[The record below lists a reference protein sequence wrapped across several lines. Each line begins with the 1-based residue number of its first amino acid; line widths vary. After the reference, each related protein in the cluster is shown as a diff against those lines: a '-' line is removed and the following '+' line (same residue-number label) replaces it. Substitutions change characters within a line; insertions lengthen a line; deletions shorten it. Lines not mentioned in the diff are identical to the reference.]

1 MNQELVLK
9 IFSLIMIPC
18 LVVTAIMPFIKA
30 LANHVGAMD
39 IPNARKVHSVPIPRL
54 GGLAIYIG
62 FLLGY
67 MIFGESTPIMNSI
80 LIGSFIIVLTGV
92 VDDIKPLKA
101 SHKFL
106 GQLFATLVVVFYGGI
121 LLKELSA
128 FGLYVDFGIF
138 AYPATIFFILGCIN
152 CINLIDGLDGLA
164 GGISA
169 IFFLTIGIIATCKG
183 QFELAFI
190 LSFIM
195 FGSCLGFLFYNFN
208 PASIFM
214 GDSGSMFLGFIMAV
228 ITLLKYKNVMM
239 TSIIVPLLLLT
250 IPISDTLFAII
261 RRKLRGESISKP
273 DKMHIHHQ
281 LLKRNLSQKA
291 TVIIIYVATS
301 LFSAASI
308 VYVLVD
314 AVLGYILYGILLFCV
329 FIFAFKTDVIVSHHS
344 GEDQKENIGEEKEVV
359 EKVVKKKKTTIKK
372 KK

>member
-1 MNQELVLK
+1 MNQELMIK
-9 IFSLIMIPC
+9 IFALIMIPC
-18 LVVTAIMPFIKA
+18 LVVAAIMPFIKA
-30 LANHVGAMD
+30 IANHVGAMD
-39 IPNARKVHSVPIPRL
+39 IPNARKVHAVPIPRL

-67 MIFGESTPIMNSI
+67 MIFGEPTSLMNSI

-128 FGLYVDFGIF
+128 FGLYVNFGVF
-138 AYPATIFFILGCIN
+138 AYPVTIFFILGCIN

-214 GDSGSMFLGFIMAV
+214 GDSGSMFLGFIIAV
-228 ITLLKYKNVMM
+228 IALLKYKNVMM

-250 IPISDTLFAII
+250 IPISDTIFAII
-261 RRKLRGESISKP
+261 RRKLKGESISKP

-291 TVIIIYVATS
+291 TVLIIYLATS
-301 LFSAASI
+301 LFAAASI
-308 VYVLVD
+308 VYVLKD
-314 AVLGYILYGILLFCV
+314 AKLGYILYGILLFCV
-329 FIFAFKTDVIVSHHS
+329 LIFAFKTDVIYSHHS
-344 GEDQKENIGEEKEVV
+344 DEQEEISTPKKKNSVS
-359 EKVVKKKKTTIKK
+359 KKKK
-372 KK
+372 

>member
-1 MNQELVLK
+1 MEQEILVK
-9 IFSLIMIPC
+9 IIALIMIPC
-18 LVVTAIMPFIKA
+18 IVVAIVMPFIKGI
-30 LANHVGAMD
+30 ANHVGAMD

-67 MIFGESTPIMNSI
+67 MIFGESTSIMNSI

-128 FGLYVDFGIF
+128 FGFYVDFDIF
-138 AYPATIFFILGCIN
+138 AYPVTIFFILGCIN

-169 IFFLTIGIIATCKG
+169 IFFLTIGIIAACKG

-228 ITLLKYKNVMM
+228 IALLKYKNVMM
-239 TSIIVPLLLLT
+239 TSIIVPLLILT

-281 LLKRNLSQKA
+281 LLKRNLSQKI
-291 TVIIIYVATS
+291 TVILIYIATS

-314 AVLGYILYGILLFCV
+314 ANLGYILYGILLFCV
-329 FIFAFKTDVIVSHHS
+329 MIFAFKTDVIISHH
-344 GEDQKENIGEEKEVV
+344 QEEKTEEVLP
-359 EKVVKKKKTTIKK
+359 EKSTKEKTVKKKKTTVKK

>member
-1 MNQELVLK
+1 MNQELMIK
-9 IFSLIMIPC
+9 IFALIMIPC
-18 LVVTAIMPFIKA
+18 LVVAAIMPFIKGI
-30 LANHVGAMD
+30 ANHVGAMD
-39 IPNARKVHSVPIPRL
+39 IPNARKVHAVPIPRL

-67 MIFGESTPIMNSI
+67 MIFGEPTSLMNSI

-128 FGLYVDFGIF
+128 FGLYVNFGVF
-138 AYPATIFFILGCIN
+138 AYPVTIFFILGCIN
-152 CINLIDGLDGLA
+152 CINLIDGLDGVV

-169 IFFLTIGIIATCKG
+169 IFFLSIGIIATCKG

-214 GDSGSMFLGFIMAV
+214 GDSGSMFLGFIIAV
-228 ITLLKYKNVMM
+228 IALLKYKNVMM

-250 IPISDTLFAII
+250 IPISDTIFAII
-261 RRKLRGESISKP
+261 RRKLKGESISNP

-281 LLKRNLSQKA
+281 LLKRNLSQKT
-291 TVIIIYVATS
+291 TVLIIYLATS
-301 LFSAASI
+301 LFAAASI
-308 VYVLVD
+308 VYVLKD
-314 AVLGYILYGILLFCV
+314 AKLGYILYGILLFCV
-329 FIFAFKTDVIVSHHS
+329 LIFAFKTDVIYSHHS
-344 GEDQKENIGEEKEVV
+344 EEQEEISCTPKKKNSVS
-359 EKVVKKKKTTIKK
+359 KKKK
-372 KK
+372 

>member
-1 MNQELVLK
+1 
-9 IFSLIMIPC
+9 MIPC
-18 LVVTAIMPFIKA
+18 LVVAAIMPFIKA
-30 LANHVGAMD
+30 IANHVGAMD
-39 IPNARKVHSVPIPRL
+39 IPNARKVHAVPIPRL

-67 MIFGESTPIMNSI
+67 MIFGEPTSLMNSI

-128 FGLYVDFGIF
+128 FGLYVNFGVF
-138 AYPATIFFILGCIN
+138 AYPVTIFFILGCIN

-214 GDSGSMFLGFIMAV
+214 GDSGSMFLGFIIAV
-228 ITLLKYKNVMM
+228 IALLKYKNVMM

-250 IPISDTLFAII
+250 IPISDTIFAII
-261 RRKLRGESISKP
+261 RRKLKGESISKP

-291 TVIIIYVATS
+291 TVLIIYLATS
-301 LFSAASI
+301 LFAAASI
-308 VYVLVD
+308 VYVLKD
-314 AVLGYILYGILLFCV
+314 AKLGYILYGILLFCV
-329 FIFAFKTDVIVSHHS
+329 LIFAFKTDVIYSHHS
-344 GEDQKENIGEEKEVV
+344 DEQEEISTPKKKNSVS
-359 EKVVKKKKTTIKK
+359 KKKK
-372 KK
+372 